1 MARIRRTCRR
11 EGINYDC
18 QVWLQARKGNLCP
31 AQANL
36 FLNGYESC
44 QATREGALME
54 TPQEV
59 QEHYAACAVVNTF
72 ASNARPCQ
80 LAQLGDDYHRIT
92 HTHAERFYLGRA
104 VNPRSTYRSDMDMP
118 CPCSDAGVR

>member
-1 MARIRRTCRR
+1 
-11 EGINYDC
+11 
-18 QVWLQARKGNLCP
+18 
-31 AQANL
+31 
-36 FLNGYESC
+36 
-44 QATREGALME
+44 ME

-104 VNPRSTYRSDMDMP
+104 VTPEVNIQIDTTDLEQQWIVGDVPLIFGQGSFDCLMKDVPLPIQT
-118 CPCSDAGVR
+118 

>member
-11 EGINYDC
+11 ERINYDC

-44 QATREGALME
+44 QASREGALME
-54 TPQEV
+54 MPQEV
-59 QEHYAACAVVNTF
+59 QEHYTARAVVNTF
-72 ASNARPCQ
+72 TSHARPCQ
-80 LAQLGDDYHRIT
+80 PAQLGDNYHRIT
-92 HTHAERFYLGRA
+92 HTHAKRFYLSSA
-104 VNPRSTYRSDMDMP
+104 VNPE
-118 CPCSDAGVR
+118 VNV